1 MAQMM
6 GGMAGLGLKPRS
18 RYYEFHG
25 RRLYMLKPDRD
36 ERLNELEAGAVQQAE
51 LVLTLTRRGLE
62 WRLVSKSYHKHLN

>member
-36 ERLNELEAGAVQQAE
+36 ERLNELEAVQSINTCCFP
-51 LVLTLTRRGLE
+51 LST
-62 WRLVSKSYHKHLN
+62 Y